1 MQGKRPRGVTIIS
14 ILMIISGVASILI
27 GLAILAGSISLSLVA
42 QGSDVGAL
50 AGVLMGVGGL
60 TIALGIASLVIAWG
74 LINAKRWA
82 WILTVI
88 ISIISIITSIAGIA
102 SGALFHIINLIIY
115 GIILYYLYRPEVKSY
130 FSRVKVSK

>member
-50 AGVLMGVGGL
+50 AGVPMGVGGL

-88 ISIISIITSIAGIA
+88 ISIKYPKLGYISHYSD
-102 SGALFHIINLIIY
+102 L
-115 GIILYYLYRPEVKSY
+115 
-130 FSRVKVSK
+130 